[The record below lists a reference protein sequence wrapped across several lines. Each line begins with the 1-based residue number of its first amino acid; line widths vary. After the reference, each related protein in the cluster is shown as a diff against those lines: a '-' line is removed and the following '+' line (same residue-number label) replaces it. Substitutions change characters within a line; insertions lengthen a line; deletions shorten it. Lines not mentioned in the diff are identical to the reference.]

1 MKKFFQYIACI
12 ALLGI
17 SSASCSDDEGI
28 TPLPVTNLHYDTTPG
43 RIVLRWETPAD
54 GNIRYVQVNYYD
66 PLQKQEVMCT
76 ASAYA
81 DSLEIAETRQK
92 YGEYRFTVKSVST
105 TEDRSEEQTLT
116 AVSAPAPKTWTP
128 VAMKLNGDM
137 LSTNAQEPSEGP
149 IANLVDDNT
158 STFFHTAWSV
168 DIPGPH
174 YIIMNLPETVD
185 QWWQFYYAPRA
196 NGNNKPTDFDLEGS
210 MDGNTWFLIK
220 NFTKDAD
227 KLPTDAQTAFTS
239 QRMNAEEQPFKYL
252 KFTVNETNSGSTFW
266 TMSEFKVYIVNL
278 IDPEA
283 SDEK

>member
-43 RIVLRWETPAD
+43 RIVLRWETPED

-105 TEDRSEEQTLT
+105 TEDCSEEQTLT
-116 AVSAPAPKTWTP
+116 AVSAPAEQTWTP

-174 YIIMNLPETVD
+174 YLIMNLPETVD
-185 QWWQFYYAPRA
+185 QWWQFHYAPRA

-227 KLPTDAQTAFTS
+227 KLPTDSKTAFTS
-239 QRMNAEEQPFKYL
+239 ERMNAEGQPFKYL
-252 KFTVNETNSGSTFW
+252 KFTVNETNSGSVYW

-283 SDEK
+283 PDEE